1 VTVRGRQF
9 LVWGLLLFGG
19 HALASEQ
26 EVTAL
31 MEDYW
36 RAYSRSEF
44 VEAAGYLDP
53 RDLEALRKGLLP
65 LFMKAADSKNVNVVP
80 LVKTFFAD
88 IPVDEREDMTAPQV
102 FAGLNRML
110 RHVMPDVYQSLRK
123 TSIEVTEVGFA
134 PDGSALVRY
143 NVNSPAGDGVNIERA
158 NRHEGKWYLRTNETP
173 EATIEQFRML
183 LGLAPGDQEDDDP
196 P

>member
-53 RDLEALRKGLLP
+53 RDLDALRKGLLP